1 MATLEVKKPNI
12 PLWTGANGSLV
23 LNVNADPSGPLSVG
37 ANPILDASF
46 NVDGNQSIAFARS
59 GSVAIGVQA
68 GAHARIV
75 PIFQESVGSGADLV
89 KRFSLADFLKPNNL
103 LLAFELGGDAN
114 LTAQGAFTYSV
125 LSATAILKAG
135 VDATYVT
142 IRSFPRTTT
151 IQAMLPDL
159 MGNLTLP
166 ACITQPPAPGDLV
179 SFEYG
184 GVLNFNVGASAG
196 YEIKGTN
203 SLKISEILLS
213 EHYALSVIGKLSFTG
228 QLAGRFSVD
237 VTAGSEPGFARVVV
251 RRRRQKELQFAADVS
266 VRADLK
272 TDGLPAS
279 GKEFLGALLGVQGKN
294 WLNLVDGLVTE
305 AGQVDSIENL
315 KAKLDGLALD
325 YLGAFAGKAIDQIT
339 AVPEVKAF
347 QERLAKVVAS
357 YRELDQRAIALFD
370 RYFDP
375 VLNRI
380 NELTA
385 KLDELNALVS
395 FDQLKGEIDP
405 ILWNVLRQLTDGDP
419 LGWALGFIPGT
430 NTPSLPELKK
440 RVQGVLSLVKDDAHD
455 EIRKFIAIAKEQFKL
470 DALFDQLALVSSPD
484 ALKTFANQ
492 KLGHFVERLIGDAL
506 DQLNGKGLK
515 KAFNIVQDVV
525 KARDTFFRTF
535 DNTLKEAAAQSFTL
549 DLHAAYN
556 SASESQALI
565 DMEVKLQEPDG
576 SSNSTGLRFMEA
588 AGRGDFQEVLAN
600 FQPSIVKLRE
610 GLLTHKVTTGTSLLF
625 NISGWH
631 HSFHYEAMHQVIV
644 QTQQQIRN
652 SGPGVLTVFTNI
664 DMTADTQR
672 RRRGTKSEE
681 AVLTNFLLRFLA
693 ETKVSDS
700 NFDKKSQLYVLDVI
714 TGMSAQYSVTFTD
727 SDTSSAEL
735 DDYLQFAI
743 QLGLDKVGATR
754 EGLLPVLEFKNHS
767 FGKIESDYEVR
778 YTETGLKRLINMR
791 PSDAEIKKILRR
803 IVLANYFNH
812 PTLHDVGWLYSSDD
826 VRKLFDEN
834 GNNFIN
840 AESILGG
847 APVTLSSP
855 IPGILPPGS
864 CSSNF
869 LIRND
874 VAILFRIEDE
884 ILKAFGELM
893 NLLASSG
900 TIKTSEL
907 ESRLKSFGEALNAF
921 DEFDMG
927 ENSVFAAFDGLILTA
942 TDAAQARSSSLRFKS
957 SKDGAE
963 HTKVFTLRAAAL
975 AGIAAGRS

>member
-1 MATLEVKKPNI
+1 
-12 PLWTGANGSLV
+12 
-23 LNVNADPSGPLSVG
+23 
-37 ANPILDASF
+37 
-46 NVDGNQSIAFARS
+46 
-59 GSVAIGVQA
+59 
-68 GAHARIV
+68 
-75 PIFQESVGSGADLV
+75 
-89 KRFSLADFLKPNNL
+89 
-103 LLAFELGGDAN
+103 
-114 LTAQGAFTYSV
+114 
-125 LSATAILKAG
+125 
-135 VDATYVT
+135 
-142 IRSFPRTTT
+142 
-151 IQAMLPDL
+151 
-159 MGNLTLP
+159 
-166 ACITQPPAPGDLV
+166 
-179 SFEYG
+179 
-184 GVLNFNVGASAG
+184 
-196 YEIKGTN
+196 
-203 SLKISEILLS
+203 
-213 EHYALSVIGKLSFTG
+213 
-228 QLAGRFSVD
+228 
-237 VTAGSEPGFARVVV
+237 
-251 RRRRQKELQFAADVS
+251 
-266 VRADLK
+266 
-272 TDGLPAS
+272 
-279 GKEFLGALLGVQGKN
+279 
-294 WLNLVDGLVTE
+294 
-305 AGQVDSIENL
+305 
-315 KAKLDGLALD
+315 
-325 YLGAFAGKAIDQIT
+325 
-339 AVPEVKAF
+339 
-347 QERLAKVVAS
+347 
-357 YRELDQRAIALFD
+357 
-370 RYFDP
+370 
-375 VLNRI
+375 
-380 NELTA
+380 
-385 KLDELNALVS
+385 
-395 FDQLKGEIDP
+395 
-405 ILWNVLRQLTDGDP
+405 
-419 LGWALGFIPGT
+419 
-430 NTPSLPELKK
+430 
-440 RVQGVLSLVKDDAHD
+440 VLSLVKDDAHD

-492 KLGHFVERLIGDAL
+492 KLGHFVERLIGDVL

-515 KAFNIVQDVV
+515 KAFTIVQDVV

-565 DMEVKLQEPDG
+565 DMEVKVQEPDG
-576 SSNSTGLRFMEA
+576 SSNSTGVRFMEA
-588 AGRGDFQEVLAN
+588 AGRGNFQEVLAN

-610 GLLTHKVTTGTSLLF
+610 GLLTHKVTAGTSLIF
-625 NISGWH
+625 NVAGWH

-644 QTQQQIRN
+644 KTQQQIRN

-700 NFDKKSQLYVLDVI
+700 SFDKKSQLYVLDVI

-754 EGLLPVLEFKNHS
+754 EGLLPVLEFKHHS

-778 YTETGLKRLINMR
+778 YTETGLRRLINMR
-791 PSDAEIKKILRR
+791 PADAEIKKILRR

-840 AESILGG
+840 AESILGE
-847 APVTLSSP
+847 AAVTLSSP

-864 CSSNF
+864 CSSNL

-927 ENSVFAAFDGLILTA
+927 ENSVFAVFDGLILTA
-942 TDAAQARSSSLRFKS
+942 TDAAQARSSSLTFKS

-963 HTKVFTLRAAAL
+963 HTKVFTLSAAAL
-975 AGIAAGRS
+975 AGIAAGGS